1 MKVHFV
7 TIRLRGFSCIDSLL
21 HWFGDGI
28 PKYLPLEGGEGF
40 QYVFCLKHS
49 PQEIMRICDELGCEI
64 LGLWEREDR
73 FISRVFKT
81 VEVDDREYS
90 SDYAVSISYDPSRPY
105 YRLEPLDRKFE
116 GNNTNI

>member
-7 TIRLRGFSCIDSLL
+7 TIRLREVGCIDSLL
-21 HWFGDGI
+21 DWFGDG
-28 PKYLPLEGGEGF
+28 PRCLLLEGGEGF

-49 PQEIMRICDELGCEI
+49 PQEIIRICDELGCEI
-64 LGLWEREDR
+64 LGLWERDAR
-73 FISRVFKT
+73 FISRVFKA
-81 VEVDDREYS
+81 VEVNDEEYN

-105 YRLEPLDRKFE
+105 YKLEPLASKFE

>member
-7 TIRLRGFSCIDSLL
+7 TIRLGELSCIDSLL
-21 HWFGDGI
+21 ARFGVG
-28 PKYLPLEGGEGF
+28 PRCLPLEGGEGF

-73 FISRVFKT
+73 FISRVFKE

-90 SDYAVSISYDPSRPY
+90 SDYAVSISYDPGRPY
-105 YRLEPLDRKFE
+105 YRLEYKGL
-116 GNNTNI
+116 IY